1 MALRL
6 SDSGHGCIEADS
18 GYMGRVYRNSRRSLD
33 APENM
38 SHGPQMIDGKNR
50 REPFISGWTGRI
62 TVALFVYVVAA
73 ILLTFVDGEGS
84 RAYEIFTLY
93 SDSPASVVAAILAG
107 AAARGSSDPAARRT
121 WWLLTAALAC
131 YTVGNL
137 LHATYWLFGVDPF
150 PSIGDVFYVAFYPL
164 VFAAVLTVVRAAAVR
179 MQWARL
185 GLDTAIL
192 LLGFGGF
199 FWFCVIAPTAA
210 SPHDPNMLRYLLAQS
225 YIALNC
231 VVLLACG
238 VLLMHSGAAPIPRR
252 ALMLLTLG
260 FASMSLADIVWAMS
274 KVGGSYFPGGVSDAM
289 YLFCYVWLAAAARE
303 QVRCTPAARR
313 APGAFSSV
321 LIQGMPY
328 IAMMVS
334 FLVLVYVESSSAASP
349 VNMMTVIIFVLTALV
364 MVRQGVLLRDDAL
377 IREQRAAGLVEARY
391 ASLIKN
397 ASDVIMI
404 ADAGG
409 RLRFA
414 SPAAARTF
422 AIDPDELVGRN
433 LLDLWADGER
443 ERLAAFLAEIAATR
457 GRTIGPVEAVVDTGD
472 RRSTLECVG
481 SNLTDDT
488 AIAGLTLNFRDVTER
503 KALEEQLR
511 KLAFHDPLTL
521 LANRSLFWN
530 RVEHAL
536 ALAQR
541 TSQRVAVMFLDLDNF
556 KNVNDSLGHDAG
568 DRLLQA
574 AAQRLI
580 KSTRP
585 SDTVAR
591 LGGDEF
597 AILLEGIGS
606 DSDVERIAHSVG
618 EAFNRPLLLDGRETE
633 ATASI
638 GVACSRPGDDA
649 EQLLRNADIAM
660 YGAKA
665 AGKARLV
672 VFEPHMQEQLHD
684 RLRLEQDIDL
694 GLARD
699 EFFLEFQP
707 VVDLTSRELLGV
719 EALLRWNH
727 PQRGIVMPS
736 DFISIAEES
745 GRVVELGRRV
755 LVEACTQV
763 RAFSESIA
771 AGTGLRVAV
780 NISGR
785 HLQQGNLV
793 EDVRSALAI
802 SGLEPGS
809 LVIELTES
817 TIMQNTEVN
826 LERFRELKALGVRL
840 AIDDFGMGYSSLSY
854 LHRFPIDIMK
864 IDRAFVSRMTEQN
877 GGPEL
882 ARAVVMLG
890 TTLGL
895 ETIAEGI
902 EHEDQVTTLLDL
914 GCVAG
919 QGFLF
924 ASSSPLEVV
933 ATTTFMARR
942 ASLRAERAAHVDLT
956 ATGRFRAG
964 DLWRR
969 SAAG

>member
-1 MALRL
+1 
-6 SDSGHGCIEADS
+6 
-18 GYMGRVYRNSRRSLD
+18 
-33 APENM
+33 M
-38 SHGPQMIDGKNR
+38 SPGPQTNEGRK
-50 REPFISGWTGRI
+50 RERFGAGWTGA
-62 TVALFVYVVAA
+62 TVIALLVYTVVA
-73 ILLTFVDGEGS
+73 ILLILIDAPGS
-84 RAYEIFTLY
+84 RALEVVNLF
-93 SDSPASVVAAILAG
+93 SDTPPAIIATVLAA
-107 AAARGSSDPAARRT
+107 AAARGSANAAARRT
-121 WWLLTAALAC
+121 WWFLTAAMAC
-131 YTVGNL
+131 YGIGNL
-137 LHATYWLFGVDPF
+137 LHATYWLFGIDPF
-150 PSIGDVFYVAFYPL
+150 PSIGDAFFVAFYPL
-164 VFAAVLTVVRAAAVR
+164 VFAAAMTVVRAAAVR
-179 MQWARL
+179 VQWARL
-185 GLDTAIL
+185 GLDTVIL

-199 FWFCVIAPTAA
+199 FWYCVIAPTAA
-210 SPHDPNMLRYLLAQS
+210 STQEPDLLRYVLAQS

-238 VLLMHSGAAPIPRR
+238 VLLMHSGVAPIPRR
-252 ALMLLTLG
+252 AVMLLTLG
-260 FASMSLADIVWAMS
+260 FACMSLADIVWAMS
-274 KVGGSYFPGGVSDAM
+274 KVGGSYLPGGISDAI
-289 YLFCYVWLAAAARE
+289 YLSCYVWLGAAARE
-303 QVRCTPAARR
+303 HLRGAPSARR
-313 APGAFSSV
+313 APSAFGNALV
-321 LIQGMPY
+321 QGMPY

-334 FLVLVYVESSSAASP
+334 FFVLVYVESATVASP
-349 VNMMTVIIFVLTALV
+349 VNTMTVIIFAVTALV

-377 IREQRAAGLVEARY
+377 LRERRAAGLVEARY
-391 ASLIKN
+391 ASLIRN

-404 ADAGG
+404 ADADGQ
-409 RLRFA
+409 LRFA
-414 SPAAARTF
+414 SPAAQRTF
-422 AIDPDELVGRN
+422 AIDPDQLVGRN
-433 LLDLWADGER
+433 LLDLWAEGER
-443 ERLAAFLAEIAATR
+443 ERVGAFLTEVATT
-457 GRTIGPVEAVVDTGD
+457 GGGTIGPVEAVVETGD
-472 RRSTLECVG
+472 RRCTLECVG
-481 SNLTDDT
+481 SNLAGDP
-488 AIAGLTLNFRDVTER
+488 AVAGLALNFRDVSER

-541 TSQRVAVMFLDLDNF
+541 TQLRVAVMFLDLDDF

-574 AAQRLI
+574 VAQRLV

-597 AILLEGIGS
+597 AILLEGVG
-606 DSDVERIAHSVG
+606 DDTDAERIAQPISA
-618 EAFNRPLLLDGRETE
+618 AFNRPLLVDGRETD
-633 ATASI
+633 ASASI

-660 YGAKA
+660 YNAKA
-665 AGKARLV
+665 AGKSRLV
-672 VFEPHMQEQLHD
+672 VFRPQMQEQLHD

-694 GLARD
+694 ALERD

-727 PQRGIVMPS
+727 PQRGVVMPGA
-736 DFISIAEES
+736 FIPIAEES
-745 GRVVELGRRV
+745 CRIVELGRRV
-755 LVEACTQV
+755 LVDACTQV
-763 RAFSESIA
+763 RALGGSIA
-771 AGTGLRVAV
+771 AGDDLRVAV

-793 EDVRSALAI
+793 ADVRHALAV
-802 SGLEPGS
+802 SGLEPGC

-817 TIMQNTEVN
+817 TIMQNTDIN
-826 LERFRELKALGVRL
+826 LARLRELKALGVRL
-840 AIDDFGMGYSSLSY
+840 AIDDFGVGYSSLSY
-854 LHRFPIDIMK
+854 LHRFPIDILK
-864 IDRAFVSRMTEQN
+864 IDRAFVSRMTEHN

-902 EHEDQVTTLLDL
+902 ENEQQAQTLLDL
-914 GCVAG
+914 GCVAR

-924 ASSSPLEVV
+924 ASSRSPDVV
-933 ATTTFMARR
+933 VGTTFMACR
-942 ASLRAERAAHVDLT
+942 ARLRAERAAHAELT
-956 ATGRFRAG
+956 ATGRFRAA
-964 DLWRR
+964 DLWAA

>member
-1 MALRL
+1 M
-6 SDSGHGCIEADS
+6 SPGPHTNE
-18 GYMGRVYRNSRRSLD
+18 GR
-33 APENM
+33 
-38 SHGPQMIDGKNR
+38 K
-50 REPFISGWTGRI
+50 RERFISSWTGA
-62 TVALFVYVVAA
+62 TVVALLAYTVVA
-73 ILLTFVDGEGS
+73 ILLTFVDAQGS
-84 RAYEIFTLY
+84 RALEIINLY
-93 SDSPASVVAAILAG
+93 SDSPPSIVAAVLAA
-107 AAARGSSDPAARRT
+107 AAARGSSNPAARRT
-121 WWLLTAALAC
+121 WWFLTAALAS
-131 YTVGNL
+131 YGTGNL

-150 PSIGDVFYVAFYPL
+150 PSVGDAFFVAFYPL
-164 VFAAVLTVVRAAAVR
+164 VFAAALTVVRAAAVR
-179 MQWARL
+179 VQWARL
-185 GLDTAIL
+185 GLDAVIL

-199 FWFCVIAPTAA
+199 FWYCVIAPTAA
-210 SPHDPNMLRYLLAQS
+210 STNEPDLLRYVLAQG

-238 VLLMHSGAAPIPRR
+238 VLLMHSSSAPIPRR
-252 ALMLLTLG
+252 SVMLLTLG

-274 KVGGSYFPGGVSDAM
+274 KVGGSYLPGGVSDAI
-289 YLFCYVWLAAAARE
+289 YLSCYVWLAAAARE
-303 QVRCTPAARR
+303 HLRGATPARR
-313 APGAFSSV
+313 MPSAFSSALV
-321 LIQGMPY
+321 QGMPY

-334 FLVLVYVESSSAASP
+334 FFVLVYVERSSVSTP
-349 VNMMTVIIFVLTALV
+349 VNMMTVIIFMVTALV
-364 MVRQGVLLRDDAL
+364 MLRQGVLLRDDAL
-377 IREQRAAGLVEARY
+377 LRERRAAGLVEARY

-404 ADAGG
+404 ADHGG
-409 RLRFA
+409 QLRFA
-414 SPAAARTF
+414 SPAAQRTF
-422 AIDPDELVGRN
+422 AIHPDELVGRN
-433 LLDLWADGER
+433 LLDLWAEGER
-443 ERLAAFLAEIAATR
+443 DRVGAFLTEVAATS
-457 GRTIGPVEAVVDTGD
+457 GRTIGPVEAVVESGD

-481 SNLTDDT
+481 SNLTDDP
-488 AIAGLTLNFRDVTER
+488 AIAGLALNFRDVSER

-536 ALAQR
+536 AIAQR
-541 TSQRVAVMFLDLDNF
+541 TQLRVAVMFLDLDNF
-556 KNVNDSLGHDAG
+556 KNVNDSLGHDTG

-574 AAQRLI
+574 AAQRLV

-606 DSDVERIAHSVG
+606 DTDAERIALPIG
-618 EAFNRPLLLDGRETE
+618 DAFNQPLLVDGRETE
-633 ATASI
+633 ASASI

-660 YGAKA
+660 YNAKA

-672 VFEPHMQEQLHD
+672 VFQPHMQEQLHD

-694 GLARD
+694 ALARD

-707 VVDLTSRELLGV
+707 VVDLTRRELLGV

-727 PQRGIVMPS
+727 PQRGIVMPGA
-736 DFISIAEES
+736 FIPIAEES
-745 GRVVELGRRV
+745 GRIVELGRRV
-755 LVEACTQV
+755 LVDACTQV
-763 RAFSESIA
+763 RELSHSIA
-771 AGTGLRVAV
+771 AGDGLRVAV

-793 EDVRSALAI
+793 EDVRHALAV

-817 TIMQNTEVN
+817 TLMQNTEVN
-826 LERFRELKALGVRL
+826 LARLRELKALGVRL
-840 AIDDFGMGYSSLSY
+840 AIDDFGVGYSSLSY
-854 LHRFPIDIMK
+854 LHRFPIDILK

-902 EHEDQVTTLLDL
+902 ENEDQARTLLDL

-924 ASSSPLEVV
+924 ASSSSLEIV
-933 ATTTFMARR
+933 ATTPFMACR
-942 ASLRAERAAHVDLT
+942 ARLRAERAVHAELT
-956 ATGRFRAG
+956 ATGRFRLAN
-964 DLWRR
+964 LWAA